1 MKAEHVPQHCDAGS
15 VDEHSNQEPLL
26 NRFSEVAYLLLR
38 LGVAF
43 LFIFHAP
50 QKWLG
55 WFGGPAFPL
64 TSIRSLASLIELVA
78 SPLIAVGWFTS
89 YAALLAAAEMAGA
102 YYMVHWPRPGWP
114 IENRGELAV
123 LYFFVFVYMVA
134 RGGGKYSLDR
144 VLRGTP

>member
-1 MKAEHVPQHCDAGS
+1 MERFLH
-15 VDEHSNQEPLL
+15 
-26 NRFSEVAYLLLR
+26 RFSEVGYLVLR

-55 WFGGPAFPL
+55 WYGGPKWPMF
-64 TSIRSLASLIELVA
+64 SLRWFASLIEA
-78 SPLIAVGWFTS
+78 ICSPLIALGLFTS
-89 YAALLAAAEMAGA
+89 LAAFWSAADMVGA
-102 YYMVHWPRPGWP
+102 YVLSHVPIGYNALHRPGWP

-123 LYFFVFVYMVA
+123 LYFFVFLYMML

-144 VLRGTP
+144 LLRGKG

>member
-1 MKAEHVPQHCDAGS
+1 MPPRGDAGS
-15 VDEHSNQEPLL
+15 TDERSNREHLL
-26 NRFSEVAYLLLR
+26 YRFSEAAYLLLR
-38 LGVAF
+38 LSVTF

-64 TSIRSLASLIELVA
+64 ASIRSLASLIEFVT
-78 SPLIAVGWFTS
+78 SPLIALGWFTS

-102 YYMVHWPRPGWP
+102 YYIVHWPRPGWP

-144 VLRGTP
+144 VLRGKP

>member
-1 MKAEHVPQHCDAGS
+1 MSSQW
-15 VDEHSNQEPLL
+15 
-26 NRFSEVAYLLLR
+26 SELGYLILR

-64 TSIRSLASLIELVA
+64 TSIRSLASLIEFVA
-78 SPLIAVGWFTS
+78 SPLIALGLFTS
-89 YAALLAAAEMAGA
+89 WAAFFAAVEMVSA
-102 YYMVHWPRPGWP
+102 YYIVHWPRPGWP

-123 LYFFVFVYMVA
+123 LYLFVFVYMMT

-144 VLRGTP
+144 RIRKKP